1 MPTEM
6 KRNRQVLAVG
16 LAFTGLATAVISMGW
31 VSSRLASTDYPGRL
45 WPLPGLYLVE
55 AVVLPALVL
64 WAVVVAHHRGARFG
78 AWLAVGALTTM
89 GLLGAMSIGFNVAL
103 ALLFL
108 IPATVLSDYGRST
121 VSRKVAGFV
130 LGSTLQGGV
139 MFGVVQYFLRRTASG
154 Q

>member
-1 MPTEM
+1 MTTET
-6 KRNRQVLAVG
+6 KRNRVLAVG
-16 LAFTGLATAVISMGW
+16 LAFLGLATAVISMGRVW
-31 VSSRLASTDYPGRL
+31 SRLTSSDYPGRL

-55 AVVLPALVL
+55 AVVLPVLVL

-89 GLLGAMSIGFNVAL
+89 GLLGAMSIGLHMAL

-108 IPATVLSDYGRST
+108 IPAIVLSDDGRSAL
-121 VSRKVAGFV
+121 SRRVAGFV
-130 LGSTLQGGV
+130 LGSILQGGV
-139 MFGVVQYFLRRTASG
+139 MLGVVQYLLRRPTSG